1 MSSGSFFRA
10 RTCNRDPNRQ
20 VSVCG
25 ARGEGLLD
33 ASERGREEAAVES
46 AAESAMM
53 WKRTRGRRVRRRRVC
68 SVLRRGSRDKNESKA
83 RSIPESL
90 VWWCFFSSSRGSW
103 SADFRFS
110 CVCGRKRWMGRNLAS
125 WIVQILNG
133 SWMAKKNSRMLAAV

>member
-68 SVLRRGSRDKNESKA
+68 SVPRRGSRDKNESKA
-83 RSIPESL
+83 RSLFPVVTVDSRELGLVVLLFLFPWFLVRRLPVLLRLWPQKVDGEES
-90 VWWCFFSSSRGSW
+90 
-103 SADFRFS
+103 
-110 CVCGRKRWMGRNLAS
+110 RKLDCS
-125 WIVQILNG
+125 D
-133 SWMAKKNSRMLAAV
+133 S